1 MSSRSH
7 HPQSTPRGENST
19 MLVVRLSPGLKR
31 AIESDAAGR
40 GCSTSDLVRF
50 VLRTHVTKESQ

>member
-1 MSSRSH
+1 
-7 HPQSTPRGENST
+7 
-19 MLVVRLSPGLKR
+19 MLVIRLSPALKR